1 LKFVEK
7 IYTTRYNDYM
17 LVAGHNVVKE
27 NNVKKGVKNERQNF

>member
-1 LKFVEK
+1 
-7 IYTTRYNDYM
+7 M